1 MRVLQA
7 ALLMVAAIPAVA
19 EQYYPVMDAD
29 GKVHLMARPD
39 TPASGS
45 QTQPSSTTGSAA
57 DPVPGAPTS
66 QADTHAQDDL
76 TYQSSEELEKNGYR
90 PKGKQRFYYFSDHSM
105 GLAPIVSD
113 KGVPVMTPPAETPTA
128 DDIAKP
134 SPQYQALSRA
144 DTVSLLGLKED
155 CLSRKQLRH
164 AVMLKDALSLSVS
177 EPLLASEGSSPDLVV
192 DTRKGGEAVAFRL
205 RTFASKKRSPAFY
218 MPAPV
223 FLDQNGCVLGGAWN
237 YWTDHKPAGQMSY
250 EMIDGLLLAP
260 RGTALIAFYR
270 PASRMRLPAVFG
282 YPGSLTLESFQ

>member
-1 MRVLQA
+1 MRVLPA

-19 EQYYPVMDAD
+19 DQYYPVMDAD

-39 TPASGS
+39 ASPAGAASKPTAPG
-45 QTQPSSTTGSAA
+45 QSSDAG
-57 DPVPGAPTS
+57 PGASTAQGSPGS
-66 QADTHAQDDL
+66 QDDL
-76 TYQSSEELEKNGYR
+76 TYQSSEELEKSGYR
-90 PKGKQRFYYFSDHSM
+90 PKGKQRFYYFSDRSM

-113 KGVPVMTPPAETPTA
+113 KGVPVMTPAVEPPAA

-144 DTVSLLGLKED
+144 DTLGLLGLKDE
-155 CLSRKQLRH
+155 CLSRKLLRR
-164 AVMLKDALSLSVS
+164 AISLKDALSLTVS
-177 EPLLASEGSSPDLVV
+177 DPLQPSDVANPDLVV

-205 RTFASKKRSPAFY
+205 RSFASKKRSPNFY
-218 MPAPV
+218 VPAPV
-223 FLDQNGCVLGGAWN
+223 FLDRNGCVLGGAWN
-237 YWTDHKPAGQMSY
+237 YWTEHKPASQMSY

-270 PASRMRLPAVFG
+270 PASRMRLPAAFG